1 MLAIPVVPNAIDA
14 VQLLRE
20 AIAKLDE
27 RGTEYDNTGQH
38 RERSAPMI
46 GRLFA
51 GAADRELSDREVWL
65 LLQQVKRARLHT
77 APGHVDSIV
86 DLIAYTAL
94 EGEAMIEARRM
105 ADKAKENIKL
115 VSDETGPRYPIHPPD
130 TGEGAR
136 EGYELSFGKHKG
148 KTLLQVLD
156 TDPGYIVWLH
166 EKEVLTIHEDFLVR
180 VYHRQAAEDED
191 TDAALEE
198 VPYAE
203 WRDNVPEY

>member
-46 GRLFA
+46 GKLFA

-105 ADKAKENIKL
+105 ADKAKENIKM
-115 VSDETGPRYPIHPPD
+115 VEDDSGPRYPILPPKL
-130 TGEGAR
+130 TKEQLA
-136 EGYELSFGKHKG
+136 
-148 KTLLQVLD
+148 LQLEAL
-156 TDPGYIVWLH
+156 TQQ
-166 EKEVLTIHEDFLVR
+166 ERAEVFRMVDQGILYRPLYPT
-180 VYHRQAAEDED
+180 YK
-191 TDAALEE
+191 
-198 VPYAE
+198 
-203 WRDNVPEY
+203 DNAPE